1 MLGDITWSGGNLS
14 QARAA
19 MVTYFIKSNVVVENG
34 ENVDEAADAWE
45 QRFLDLFACDHEEK
59 SDTCGNSDWG
69 DVVVYPFA
77 TRSISDRVGNQITG
91 DLPKLSVAIVIMVI
105 YVICNLGQMCH
116 RVRSRVLLAFG
127 SIVSITL
134 GTAAAFGLCMWC
146 QVKYTSLVQSML
158 FIILGIGV
166 DDSFVI
172 VNALD
177 WTDPSL
183 PVDQRMSKALS
194 RAGMSIFVTSLTDSV
209 AFALSVSSILPALS
223 WFCIY
228 AAVTIVFVFMYQ
240 VFFFAALVTFDMRR
254 QAAQRMDC
262 FPCVLANQLPED
274 LRETRTKEDET
285 HTNAQS
291 DGLHLSRGRLG
302 LFLETS
308 VGRCVTKWPVAVGL
322 IVVCSS
328 FFGISCWQVV
338 GLEVHDSFSAF
349 IGDDVYVSGT
359 LNKVNEYFGDVG
371 EDVTVFTTG
380 GDYFGSQ
387 TALLDIKSRLR
398 ELDSMTELTGDDF
411 SSWAES
417 FRDACQAGIVSGV
430 TSFDET
436 TATVTDQY
444 EYYAGLKTW
453 LDDDG
458 REFLGDVKWWTDD
471 PQTGIMAARLSATAV
486 SMLYHDG
493 DEWTTDTNKA
503 NEAYDEI
510 TSEVKSWS
518 DMPSGRAWAVSGRN
532 FLDWYEFGVIKR
544 ELFQSLGLCLLAIFI
559 ITLTMI
565 AHPVTSLCVFLSI
578 TFTIVDIVG
587 IMRMAGYKIDSVLT
601 VWLVIAVGL
610 AVDYSAHIGHSFMK
624 HDGTRQERLCKVL
637 GEIGT
642 AVMHGGITTFLSVLP
657 LAFSQSYVFFLLF
670 LTCFLTVLLG
680 LFHGVFFLPAMLF
693 FVGPAPYETATNE
706 SKLKL
711 SHRVTGY

>member
-1 MLGDITWSGGNLS
+1 
-14 QARAA
+14 
-19 MVTYFIKSNVVVENG
+19 
-34 ENVDEAADAWE
+34 
-45 QRFLDLFACDHEEK
+45 
-59 SDTCGNSDWG
+59 
-69 DVVVYPFA
+69 
-77 TRSISDRVGNQITG
+77 
-91 DLPKLSVAIVIMVI
+91 
-105 YVICNLGQMCH
+105 
-116 RVRSRVLLAFG
+116 
-127 SIVSITL
+127 
-134 GTAAAFGLCMWC
+134 
-146 QVKYTSLVQSML
+146 
-158 FIILGIGV
+158 
-166 DDSFVI
+166 
-172 VNALD
+172 
-177 WTDPSL
+177 
-183 PVDQRMSKALS
+183 
-194 RAGMSIFVTSLTDSV
+194 
-209 AFALSVSSILPALS
+209 
-223 WFCIY
+223 
-228 AAVTIVFVFMYQ
+228 
-240 VFFFAALVTFDMRR
+240 
-254 QAAQRMDC
+254 
-262 FPCVLANQLPED
+262 
-274 LRETRTKEDET
+274 
-285 HTNAQS
+285 
-291 DGLHLSRGRLG
+291 
-302 LFLETS
+302 
-308 VGRCVTKWPVAVGL
+308 
-322 IVVCSS
+322 
-328 FFGISCWQVV
+328 
-338 GLEVHDSFSAF
+338 
-349 IGDDVYVSGT
+349 
-359 LNKVNEYFGDVG
+359 
-371 EDVTVFTTG
+371 
-380 GDYFGSQ
+380 
-387 TALLDIKSRLR
+387 
-398 ELDSMTELTGDDF
+398 MTELTGDDF

-458 REFLGDVKWWTDD
+458 REFLGDVKWNTDD
-471 PQTGIMAARLSATAV
+471 PQDGIMIARVSATAV
-486 SMLYHDG
+486 SVLHHDG
-493 DEWTTDTNKA
+493 DKWTTDTDKA

-532 FLDWYEFGVIKR
+532 FLDWYEYGVSKR

-642 AVMHGGITTFLSVLP
+642 AVVHGGTTTFLSVLP
-657 LAFSQSYVFFLLF
+657 LGMSNSYVFFLLF
-670 LTCFLTVLLG
+670 LTCFFTVLLG

>member
-19 MVTYFIKSNVVVENG
+19 LVTYFITSNVVVENG

-45 QRFLDLFACDHEEK
+45 QRFLDLFACDHEEA

-77 TRSISDRVGNQITG
+77 SRSISDRVGTQITG

-105 YVICNLGQMCH
+105 YVVCNLGQLCH
-116 RVRSRVLLAFG
+116 KVKSRVLLAFG
-127 SIVSITL
+127 SILSIAL

-146 QVKYTSLVQSML
+146 QVTYTQLVQTMF

-183 PVDQRMSKALS
+183 PVDQRMSQALS
-194 RAGMSIFVTSLTDSV
+194 RAGMSIFVTSFTDSI
-209 AFALSVSSILPALS
+209 AFALSVASILPALS

-228 AAVTIVFVFMYQ
+228 AAVTIIFVFLYQ
-240 VFFFAALVTFDMRR
+240 IFLFGALVTFDTRR
-254 QAAQRMDC
+254 QAANKLDC
-262 FPCVLANQLPED
+262 CPCLSSVCCTPVPQNAGRADGGTAQTRVRRRDSNGLCPSSTHQSGFLGILLETKVGPCVTFTPAALVLII
-274 LRETRTKEDET
+274 
-285 HTNAQS
+285 
-291 DGLHLSRGRLG
+291 
-302 LFLETS
+302 F
-308 VGRCVTKWPVAVGL
+308 CVA
-322 IVVCSS
+322 I
-328 FFGISCWQVV
+328 FGISCWQVA
-338 GLEVHDSFSAF
+338 GLDVHDSFSAF

-359 LNKVNEYFGDVG
+359 LDKINEYFGDVG
-371 EDVTVFTTG
+371 EEVTVFTTG
-380 GDYFGSQ
+380 GDYFASQ
-387 TALLDIKSRLR
+387 AALLDIKSRLR
-398 ELDSMTELTGDDF
+398 ELDSMTELIGDDF

-417 FRDACQAGIVSGV
+417 FRDACQAGTVSGV

-436 TATVTDQY
+436 TATVTDEY
-444 EYYAGLKTW
+444 EYYAGLKNW
-453 LDDDG
+453 LDADG
-458 REFLGDVKWWTDD
+458 SQFEGDVKWNTDD
-471 PQTGIMAARLSATAV
+471 PQDGIMAARVSATAV
-486 SMLYHDG
+486 SVLYQDG
-493 DEWTTDTNKA
+493 DEWTTDTDKA
-503 NEAYDEI
+503 NEAYEEI

-565 AHPVTSLCVFLSI
+565 AHPVTAFCVFLSI
-578 TFTIVDIVG
+578 SFTIVDIVG
-587 IMRMAGYKIDSVLT
+587 FMRMVGYKIDSVLT

-624 HDGTRQERLCKVL
+624 HYGTRQERLCKVL

-642 AVMHGGITTFLSVLP
+642 AVVHGGTTTFLSVLP
-657 LAFSQSYVFFLLF
+657 LALSESYVFYVLF

-680 LFHGVFFLPAMLF
+680 LFHGVFFLPSLLL
-693 FVGPAPYETATNE
+693 FVGPAPYESSMKE
-706 SKLKL
+706 
-711 SHRVTGY
+711 